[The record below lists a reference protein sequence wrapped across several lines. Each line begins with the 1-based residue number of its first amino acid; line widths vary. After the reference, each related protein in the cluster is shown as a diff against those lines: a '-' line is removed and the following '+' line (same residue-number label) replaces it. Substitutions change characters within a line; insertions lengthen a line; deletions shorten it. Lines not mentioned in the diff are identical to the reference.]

1 MSEFI
6 KRVSVLV
13 AKDIKLEI
21 RQQYTFYG
29 IMLYVLCTIFIIYLS
44 INNPEESVWNALF
57 WITQLFICV
66 NAVAKSFLGES
77 RGRMLYYF
85 SIVSACEFI
94 VSKIIFNSIIVLLMS
109 LLSFLAFTLLL
120 DNPLTYAVRF
130 LMIALL
136 GGVSLSFVFTFLA
149 AIAAKAQQSSAIMTI
164 MGFPLIIPQILLLMK
179 VSTIAF
185 STVLQGGLLQMIGLI
200 IGLDIMIILL
210 SLVLF
215 PYLWKD

>member
-6 KRVSVLV
+6 KRVGVLV

-44 INNPEESVWNALF
+44 INNPEENVWNALF

-85 SIVSACEFI
+85 SIVSATEFI
-94 VSKIIFNSIIVLLMS
+94 VSKIIFNGIIVLLMS

-120 DNPLTYAVRF
+120 ENPLTNALNF

-136 GGVSLSFVFTFLA
+136 GGISLSFVFTFLA

-185 STVLQGGLLQMIGLI
+185 STVVQGGLFQMIALI

-215 PYLWKD
+215 PFLWKE

>member
-6 KRVSVLV
+6 KRVGVLV

-44 INNPEESVWNALF
+44 INNPEENVWNALF

-77 RGRMLYYF
+77 KGRMLYYF
-85 SIVSACEFI
+85 SIVSATEFI
-94 VSKIIFNSIIVLLMS
+94 VSKIIFNGIIVLLMS
-109 LLSFLAFTLLL
+109 LLSFFAFTLLL
-120 DNPLTYAVRF
+120 DNPLTYALNF

-185 STVLQGGLLQMIGLI
+185 STVVQGGLFQMIALI

-215 PYLWKD
+215 PFLWKE

>member
-6 KRVSVLV
+6 KRVGVLV

-44 INNPEESVWNALF
+44 INNPEENVWNALF

-85 SIVSACEFI
+85 SIVSASEFI

-120 DNPLTYAVRF
+120 DNPLTSGLKF

-185 STVLQGGLLQMIGLI
+185 STVVQAGLLQMIGLI

-215 PYLWKD
+215 PYLWRE

>member
-44 INNPEESVWNALF
+44 INNPEENVWNALF

-85 SIVSACEFI
+85 SIVSASEFI

-120 DNPLTYAVRF
+120 DNPLTYGLKF

-185 STVLQGGLLQMIGLI
+185 SKVVQSGLLQMIGLI

-215 PYLWKD
+215 PYLWKE

>member
-6 KRVSVLV
+6 KRVGVLV

-44 INNPEESVWNALF
+44 INNPEENVWNALF

-85 SIVSACEFI
+85 SIVSATEFI
-94 VSKIIFNSIIVLLMS
+94 VSKIIFNGIIVLLMS

-120 DNPLTYAVRF
+120 DNPLTYALNF

-185 STVLQGGLLQMIGLI
+185 STVVQGGLFQMIALI

-215 PYLWKD
+215 PFLWKE

>member
-6 KRVSVLV
+6 KRVGVLV

-44 INNPEESVWNALF
+44 INNPEENVWNALF

-85 SIVSACEFI
+85 SIVSATEFI

-109 LLSFLAFTLLL
+109 FLSFLAFTLLL
-120 DNPLTYAVRF
+120 DNPLTNALNF
-130 LMIALL
+130 LLIALL
-136 GGVSLSFVFTFLA
+136 GGISLSFVFTFLA

-185 STVLQGGLLQMIGLI
+185 STVVQGGLFQMIALI

-215 PYLWKD
+215 PFLWKE

>member
-6 KRVSVLV
+6 KRVGVLV

-44 INNPEESVWNALF
+44 VNNPEESVWNALF

-85 SIVSACEFI
+85 SFVSATEFI

-109 LLSFLAFTLLL
+109 FLSFLAFTLLL
-120 DNPLTYAVRF
+120 DNPLTYALNF

-185 STVLQGGLLQMIGLI
+185 STVVQGGLFQMIALI

-215 PYLWKD
+215 PYLWKE

>member
-44 INNPEESVWNALF
+44 INNPEENVWNALF

-85 SIVSACEFI
+85 SIVSASEFI

-120 DNPLTYAVRF
+120 DNPLTYGLKF

-185 STVLQGGLLQMIGLI
+185 SKVVQSGLLQMIALI
-200 IGLDIMIILL
+200 IGLDIMIVLL

-215 PYLWKD
+215 PYLWKE

>member
-6 KRVSVLV
+6 KRVGVLV

-44 INNPEESVWNALF
+44 INNPEENVWNALF

-85 SIVSACEFI
+85 SIVSATEFI
-94 VSKIIFNSIIVLLMS
+94 VSKIIFNGIIVLLMS

-120 DNPLTYAVRF
+120 ENPLTYAFNF

-185 STVLQGGLLQMIGLI
+185 STVVQGGLFQMIALI

-215 PYLWKD
+215 PFLWKE

>member
-185 STVLQGGLLQMIGLI
+185 STVVQGGLLQMIGLI

>member
-1 MSEFI
+1 
-6 KRVSVLV
+6 
-13 AKDIKLEI
+13 
-21 RQQYTFYG
+21 
-29 IMLYVLCTIFIIYLS
+29 
-44 INNPEESVWNALF
+44 
-57 WITQLFICV
+57 
-66 NAVAKSFLGES
+66 
-77 RGRMLYYF
+77 
-85 SIVSACEFI
+85 
-94 VSKIIFNSIIVLLMS
+94 MS

-120 DNPLTYAVRF
+120 DNPLTYGLKF

-185 STVLQGGLLQMIGLI
+185 SKVVQSGLLQMIGLI
-200 IGLDIMIILL
+200 IGLDIMIVLL

-215 PYLWKD
+215 PYLWKE

>member
-6 KRVSVLV
+6 KRVKVLV

-29 IMLYVLCTIFIIYLS
+29 ILLYVLCTIFIIYLS
-44 INNPEESVWNALF
+44 LNEPEEKVWNALF

-77 RGRMLYYF
+77 KGRMLYYF
-85 SIVSACEFI
+85 SIVSASEFI
-94 VSKIIFNSIIVLLMS
+94 VSKIIFNGIIVLLMS

-120 DNPLTYAVRF
+120 GNPLVFALKF
-130 LMIALL
+130 LFIALL

-164 MGFPLIIPQILLLMK
+164 MGFPLIIPQVLLLIK
-179 VSTIAF
+179 VSSIAF
-185 STVLQGGLLQMIGLI
+185 STVVQSGLLQMILLI
-200 IGLDIMIILL
+200 FGLDIMIVLL

-215 PYLWKD
+215 PYLWKE

>member
-1 MSEFI
+1 MSQFI
-6 KRVSVLV
+6 NRVKVLV

-29 IMLYVLCTIFIIYLS
+29 ILLYVICTIFIIYLS
-44 INNPEESVWNALF
+44 LNEPEEKVWNALF

-77 RGRMLYYF
+77 KGRMLYYF
-85 SIVSACEFI
+85 SIVSASEFI

-120 DNPLTYAVRF
+120 GDPLVSGLKF

-164 MGFPLIIPQILLLMK
+164 MGFPIIIPQILLLMK
-179 VSTIAF
+179 ISGIAF
-185 STVLQGGLLQMIGLI
+185 STVVQSGLLQMIGLI
-200 IGLDIMIILL
+200 IGLDVMIVLL
-210 SLVLF
+210 SLILF
-215 PYLWKD
+215 PYLWKE